1 MKRILIR
8 SIVIADI
15 KMLLPLVRMYWS
27 FEKIS
32 DFEDEP
38 VSKQLTYLFSNPHLG
53 MGWMALAEEVPV
65 GYFLAVY
72 VFSLEHLGLTAE
84 IDEFFI
90 LPQYRKKGIGKK
102 LLENAET
109 EFIRIGCRNV
119 SLQIDKQ
126 NDAARAFYHKQ
137 NYFERSRFQ
146 ILEKMS

>member
-53 MGWMALAEEVPV
+53 MGWM
-65 GYFLAVY
+65 
-72 VFSLEHLGLTAE
+72 HW
-84 IDEFFI
+84 
-90 LPQYRKKGIGKK
+90 QKKYR
-102 LLENAET
+102 
-109 EFIRIGCRNV
+109 
-119 SLQIDKQ
+119 
-126 NDAARAFYHKQ
+126 
-137 NYFERSRFQ
+137 
-146 ILEKMS
+146 